1 MLVCLPLSVSAHPV
15 PDLERTGSITV
26 TMTYKKKPVSGG
38 KLALY
43 RVGDVHEDDGNYSF
57 VPAEGITGFT
67 FDNVQSADLAAKLAK
82 YVSTKKISA
91 IKTVTVS
98 SKGTAVFKDLTPGLY
113 LVVQKTAAS
122 GYGKASPFL
131 VSLPYLDGEEYV
143 YDVKADPKTELEP
156 TVKPTGAPPTEAPSS
171 DTPSGNRL
179 AQTGQLWWPVPLLIC
194 AGLACIVLGLLRR
207 RKNS

>member
-1 MLVCLPLSVSAHPV
+1 
-15 PDLERTGSITV
+15 
-26 TMTYKKKPVSGG
+26 MTYKKKPVSGG